1 MISHIILVTGSRA
14 WRSERLVRNAFNDV
28 FRSWGLESVTRPLL
42 VSGHCR
48 DGADAI
54 AERVWNGAGFEIEP
68 FAVSPDSWRRHGRR
82 APLLR
87 NQAMVDFV
95 AAQRDRAKVLCVGFA
110 ARCTLE
116 TCHRIPPGH
125 VTHGTGDCMS
135 RALQAGIEVREV
147 NDPQLPPLRSA
158 S

>member
-1 MISHIILVTGSRA
+1 MISHIILVTGSRG
-14 WRSERLVRNAFNDV
+14 WCNERLVRDAFNDA

-54 AERVWNGAGFEIEP
+54 AERVWHGAGFEIEP
-68 FAVSPDSWRRHGRR
+68 FAVSPNAWRRHGRR

-87 NQAMVDFV
+87 NQAMVDFA
-95 AAQRDRAKVLCVGFA
+95 AAQRGQAEVLCLGFA
-110 ARCTLE
+110 ALCILE
-116 TCHRIPPGH
+116 TCNRVPPGH

-135 RALQAGIEVREV
+135 KAYQAGIEVRQI
-147 NDPQLPPLRSA
+147 NDPQLPPFRSA
-158 S
+158 R

>member
-1 MISHIILVTGSRA
+1 
-14 WRSERLVRNAFNDV
+14 
-28 FRSWGLESVTRPLL
+28 PLL

-68 FAVSPDSWRRHGRR
+68 FAVSRDSWRRHGRR

-95 AAQRDRAKVLCVGFA
+95 AAQRDQAEVLCIGFA
-110 ARCTLE
+110 APCTLD
-116 TCHRIPPGH
+116 TCRRIPPGH

-135 RALQAGIEVREV
+135 KAHLAGIEVHEV
-147 NDPQLPPLRSA
+147 NDPALPPFASA
-158 S
+158 R